1 MVLYAAADLIFATR
15 IKGTGEAVGVPCRPV
30 RSVEMLEARL
40 ADSEVRALLLDL
52 DAPELALELLG
63 RLRGPGAGDTE
74 RGVRIVAWGPHVAT
88 DLLRQA
94 RAAGADEVMTRG
106 AFTAG
111 LPELL
116 VRLEGGGG

>member
-63 RLRGPGAGDTE
+63 RLRGPGAGEAE
-74 RGVRIVAWGPHVAT
+74 RAVRILAWGPHVET
-88 DLLRQA
+88 ELFRQA

-106 AFTAG
+106 AFTGG
-111 LPELL
+111 LAEIL
-116 VRLEGGGG
+116 VRLEGGAG